1 MSDETVKWFQGP
13 SFCVVISRGSAA
25 CAPLAHCQ
33 RGSARLTAWNHGVL
47 PGGGYRAKGCR
58 ARVSSATLAGLSG
71 HLYEPTACT
80 SPHWSRAGGTCPTG
94 QPSSKMRQVPGEGRC
109 CGDCFFHP
117 KGSCDHAHQCGSR
130 PTHGWVGIIP
140 AAGQG
145 PERIG
150 KILPLHSLPAPNFV
164 GKDTKGR
171 LGTLREAQS
180 CRREHEDMG
189 WRNQGHRTWTR
200 V

>member
-1 MSDETVKWFQGP
+1 MGEGIGQKAAEPGSAPPLWLV
-13 SFCVVISRGSAA
+13 SVVICTNPQPAPPRTGAGWGAHAPPGS
-25 CAPLAHCQ
+25 
-33 RGSARLTAWNHGVL
+33 
-47 PGGGYRAKGCR
+47 
-58 ARVSSATLAGLSG
+58 
-71 HLYEPTACT
+71 
-80 SPHWSRAGGTCPTG
+80 
-94 QPSSKMRQVPGEGRC
+94 QVPGEGRC

-150 KILPLHSLPAPNFV
+150 RILPLHSLPAPNFV
-164 GKDTKGR
+164 SKDTKGR
-171 LGTLREAQS
+171 PGTLREAQS